1 MANIEAYFQPSGPV
15 IDEDNA
21 EWLHSM
27 SWGGLPEDGDDFM
40 EYMGWYALPK
50 AEQRETAETFM
61 TYPRARH
68 MPAAVKDRLVALGL
82 LGGGGHPRG
91 EEASDGRE

>member
-1 MANIEAYFQPSGPV
+1 V

-40 EYMGWYALPK
+40 EYMGWYALPR

-68 MPAAVKDRLVALGL
+68 MPAAVKNHLIALGL
-82 LGGGGHPRG
+82 L
-91 EEASDGRE
+91 DGRR